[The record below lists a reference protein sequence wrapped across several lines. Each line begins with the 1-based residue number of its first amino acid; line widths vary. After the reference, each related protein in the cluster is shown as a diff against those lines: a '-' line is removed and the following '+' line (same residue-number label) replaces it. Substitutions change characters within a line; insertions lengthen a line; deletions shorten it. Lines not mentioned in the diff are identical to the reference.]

1 VRSQLSFEPASVGGW
16 YQVESPT
23 RRVKGVAHVT
33 AVKAAAGGDGG
44 GGFLAAMRPA
54 GSSGK
59 GASQQQRPDWDI
71 TSLTLEFDRAS
82 LEEADVRRAA
92 ISAAAGYRKPE
103 EVQAAADA
111 AKAADQY
118 SDDAERS
125 RIVMRVV

>member
-1 VRSQLSFEPASVGGW
+1 MGGW

-33 AVKAAAGGDGG
+33 AVKAAAGGTGSGSGG
-44 GGFLAAMRPA
+44 GGFLAALRPA
-54 GSSGK
+54 GSRG
-59 GASQQQRPDWDI
+59 GADQQQRRPDWAI

-111 AKAADQY
+111 AQAADVH
-118 SDDAERS
+118 SDDAERT
-125 RIVMRVV
+125 RVVMRVV